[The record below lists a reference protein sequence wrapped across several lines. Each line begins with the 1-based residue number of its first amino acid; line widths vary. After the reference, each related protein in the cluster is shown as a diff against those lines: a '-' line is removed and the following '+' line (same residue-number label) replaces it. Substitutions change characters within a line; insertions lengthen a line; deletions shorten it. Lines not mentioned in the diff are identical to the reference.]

1 MNTRCANLFV
11 SNIYWVDDVTGLNC
25 KMKHHYVSTPS
36 ARSIMLTTSVPFA
49 AFRSLFREVEN
60 VSLKSKMFII
70 LIVFSEIII
79 FDSKDDN
86 SDKSKI

>member
-1 MNTRCANLFV
+1 MNTKCANWFV

-25 KMKHHYVSTPS
+25 KMKHHSVSTPG
-36 ARSIMLTTSVPFA
+36 ARSIMLTTSVPLA
-49 AFRSLFREVEN
+49 AFRSLFREVAN

-70 LIVFSEIII
+70 LSIFSEIII
-79 FDSKDDN
+79 FDSEDGN